1 MSVPAREV
9 ADELALEPAGDPA
22 LETTLR
28 APGWAL
34 ALPEPSP
41 DVSGPDVSA
50 PPARMPAARPAV
62 DGAARPRRRARRG
75 LHPTF
80 LVFASI
86 VIVMLVLG
94 VVAVNALFAQ
104 TAFAG
109 HSLQSRVTEL
119 SEQHDVLATSAARL
133 SSPSRIA
140 SWAERA
146 HMVAPDD
153 VIILRVPGFGRRS
166 PETP

>member
-9 ADELALEPAGDPA
+9 THEPIAEPELDPSF
-22 LETTLR
+22 R
-28 APGWAL
+28 PPGWAL
-34 ALPEPSP
+34 ALPAPAQP
-41 DVSGPDVSA
+41 DVFA
-50 PPARMPAARPAV
+50 PPARTPAARPQD
-62 DGAARPRRRARRG
+62 DGASRPRRRARRG

-86 VIVMLVLG
+86 VIVTLVLG

-104 TAFAG
+104 TAFAV
-109 HSLQSRVTEL
+109 HSLQSRVTDL
-119 SEQHDVLATSAARL
+119 SEQHDVLASTAARL

-140 SWAERA
+140 SWAERY
-146 HMVAPDD
+146 HMVSPDN
-153 VIILRVPGFGRRS
+153 VIILRVPRFGRRA

>member
-1 MSVPAREV
+1 VSVPAREV
-9 ADELALEPAGDPA
+9 TAEPIAEPALDPA
-22 LETTLR
+22 FR
-28 APGWAL
+28 PPGWAL
-34 ALPEPSP
+34 ALPASAQP
-41 DVSGPDVSA
+41 DVFA
-50 PPARMPAARPAV
+50 PPARTPAARPQD
-62 DGAARPRRRARRG
+62 DGASRPRRRARRG

-86 VIVMLVLG
+86 VIVTLVLG

-104 TAFAG
+104 TAFAV

-119 SEQHDVLATSAARL
+119 SEQHDVLATTAARL

-140 SWAERA
+140 SWAERY
-146 HMVAPDD
+146 HMVSPDD
-153 VIILRVPGFGRRS
+153 VIILRVPRFGRPT